1 MIKIIVITD
10 VVLEPSISLSNVTS
24 TTICYPRDMW
34 LVWHQVSAEARA
46 VQVMTK
52 SDIWTSV
59 CRSQGVS
66 SLVVGYS
73 GNYQCGV
80 WRHSI
85 KQSEPRHLIL
95 FNNKISLIPAQ
106 VTTERDKQSLLSAG
120 PITDIYFTENF
131 FILFIL
137 IPWKSEYEVSC
148 IYKQKAVNLNVKPK
162 VWNRD
167 WVCIN
172 Y

>member
-1 MIKIIVITD
+1 MPHD
-10 VVLEPSISLSNVTS
+10 QDNSHHWRSIGAVYLPVQYHQHHNMLSTWHVTGVTS
-24 TTICYPRDMW
+24 GFSCGKRRLSYDK
-34 LVWHQVSAEARA
+34 VS
-46 VQVMTK
+46 
-52 SDIWTSV
+52 TSV
-59 CRSQGVS
+59 CRSQGLS

-120 PITDIYFTENF
+120 PITDIYFNENF

-137 IPWKSEYEVSC
+137 IP
-148 IYKQKAVNLNVKPK
+148 
-162 VWNRD
+162 
-167 WVCIN
+167 
-172 Y
+172 